1 MTHKLAL
8 GTVQFGLP
16 YGVANS
22 SGQPPLDEMHRI
34 LDCAREAGIDTLDTA
49 VAYGDSERRLGEY
62 GMSGWRVI
70 SKLPARSEL
79 GGASAWARACL
90 KQSLADLKVN
100 NLAGLMLHQS
110 ALLLGPEGDEI
121 HACMCAMKDEGL
133 VGKVG
138 ISVYSPA
145 ELEAVIPRFSFDLV
159 QLPFNILDRRM
170 LRSGWLD
177 RLAHLKIEIHARSC
191 FLQGL
196 LLMNERRR
204 PRKFDRWSSTWGRW
218 GGWLHEAGISPL
230 QACLA
235 HSLSIPQISRVL
247 VGVDDESQLRE
258 ILQSSRLETP
268 PPPDDLFSDDDNLI
282 NPSRWNSF

>member
-145 ELEAVIPRFSFDLV
+145 ELEALIPRFSFNKK
-159 QLPFNILDRRM
+159 QKPNNKQNQHKKQT
-170 LRSGWLD
+170 GWLD

-191 FLQGL
+191 FL
-196 LLMNERRR
+196 
-204 PRKFDRWSSTWGRW
+204 
-218 GGWLHEAGISPL
+218 
-230 QACLA
+230 
-235 HSLSIPQISRVL
+235 
-247 VGVDDESQLRE
+247 
-258 ILQSSRLETP
+258 
-268 PPPDDLFSDDDNLI
+268 
-282 NPSRWNSF
+282 